1 MKEIKERNN
10 EIKMKKISVCF
21 INKTGMNE
29 RMNESMNERKGGWK
43 DEWKDEWSLPIS
55 GLSLMNTPP
64 LSPADRES
72 VFLRNISASL
82 TLPRLF

>member
-29 RMNESMNERKGGWK
+29 RMNESMNERKGG
-43 DEWKDEWSLPIS
+43 
-55 GLSLMNTPP
+55 
-64 LSPADRES
+64 
-72 VFLRNISASL
+72 
-82 TLPRLF
+82 